1 MHGSCYLSWMFCFFF
16 KILQQTNSNI
26 RNNFLICEGYTR
38 GLLDRFFSY
47 IIPSARGTGPSE
59 SEKTN
64 PKDYCIW
71 FETNRTHMGG
81 VSLSGILANQQRS
94 GYDVKFKQPIL
105 FSFCSRKWLY
115 EHQDH
120 FEPEGLCKA
129 GKVDFER
136 PSWLCTRVYDERTS
150 LPL

>member
-1 MHGSCYLSWMFCFFF
+1 
-16 KILQQTNSNI
+16 
-26 RNNFLICEGYTR
+26 
-38 GLLDRFFSY
+38 
-47 IIPSARGTGPSE
+47 
-59 SEKTN
+59 
-64 PKDYCIW
+64 
-71 FETNRTHMGG
+71 MGG

-129 GKVDFER
+129 GNVDFER